1 MGRCLR
7 SDFQNKMPNLYD
19 NRKIR
24 ARPTGT
30 WLCLELPAT
39 EYREAWDMQL
49 RILDA
54 RKKRIISTD
63 IILLL
68 EHLPVF
74 TLGRRG
80 GLKNLIVSENFLKN
94 QGIPIVHVERGG
106 DITFHG
112 PGQIV
117 AYPII
122 SLKEARLKVVE
133 YVERLEE
140 IMIRTVAAWGIKAER
155 NLVHRGIWVGN
166 NKLGSLGIA
175 VRRGISFHGF
185 ALNVSLSLEPFDWIN
200 PCGIQGIG
208 ITSIACEISENVCL
222 NQVRNILKQNIEAVF
237 GVVLASTSL
246 PELQL

>member
-1 MGRCLR
+1 
-7 SDFQNKMPNLYD
+7 MPILFNNTKFNLPQSA
-19 NRKIR
+19 N
-24 ARPTGT
+24 

-39 EYREAWDMQL
+39 EYKEIWDMQL
-49 RILDA
+49 GLATA
-54 RKKRIISTD
+54 RKENILKTDMVII
-63 IILLL
+63 L

-94 QGIPIVHVERGG
+94 KGIPIVHVERGG

-117 AYPII
+117 VYPII
-122 SLKEARLKVVE
+122 SLIKAKLKVVE
-133 YVERLEE
+133 YVEKLEE

-155 NLVHRGIWVGN
+155 NPVNRGVWVGK

-185 ALNVSLSLEPFDWIN
+185 ALNVNIPLEPFSWIN
-200 PCGIQGIG
+200 PCGLQGVG
-208 ITSIACEISENVCL
+208 ITSLSEEINKDVPVI
-222 NQVRNILKQNIEAVF
+222 QVQNILKSELEFVF
-237 GVVLASTSL
+237 GVALTCTDLS
-246 PELQL
+246 ELQRKIGWLS

>member
-1 MGRCLR
+1 MPEI
-7 SDFQNKMPNLYD
+7 QMPNLHD
-19 NRKIR
+19 NTEIHTKT
-24 ARPTGT
+24 PGT

-39 EYREAWDMQL
+39 EYREVWDMQL
-49 RILDA
+49 RILAA

-80 GLKNLIVSENFLKN
+80 GLKNLIVPENFLKN
-94 QGIPIVHVERGG
+94 QGIPVVHVERGG

-117 AYPII
+117 VYPII
-122 SLKEARLKVVE
+122 NLKEARLKVIE
-133 YVERLEE
+133 YVGKLEE

-185 ALNVSLSLEPFDWIN
+185 ALNVSLPLKPFDWIN

-208 ITSIACEISENVCL
+208 ITSIAHEISESVCV

-237 GVVLASTSL
+237 GVALANTSMS
-246 PELQL
+246 ELQL